1 MLTVIVLGTI
11 FSLVFVFLCG
21 LGIILYKKQ
30 NCLNALKTIRSLI
43 VQKMGLVSSIVSA
56 FQATNL
62 QEQRSV
68 AQVLQTHIELEQALV
83 ELEAKGRQS
92 IFHTYSFIHTHI
104 VFKNRI
110 NLLLADI
117 DRHVSFRKNE
127 HILYAKSELIDLDN
141 QISLT
146 RYNFNDAVGKYNTQ
160 LMMFP
165 SNIIAKFLQ
174 FKRVPNL
181 INK

>member
-1 MLTVIVLGTI
+1 MLTVIGLGTI
-11 FSLVFVFLCG
+11 ASLIFVFMCG
-21 LGIILYKKQ
+21 LGLILYKKH
-30 NCLNALKTIRSLI
+30 NCINALKTIRFLVI
-43 VQKMGLVSSIVSA
+43 QKMNLVSSLVSL
-56 FQATNL
+56 FPATNM
-62 QEQRSV
+62 QEQRNVS
-68 AQVLQTHIELEQALV
+68 QVLQTHIDLEQALV
-83 ELEAKGRQS
+83 DLEGKGRQS
-92 IFHTYSFIHTHI
+92 IFQTHSFIHTHI

-117 DRHVSFRKNE
+117 DKHLNLRKNE
-127 HILYAKSELIDLDN
+127 QVLYVKSELVDLDN

-165 SNIIAKFLQ
+165 TNIIAKLFR
-174 FKRVPNL
+174 FKRVSTL